1 MSDQRKRG
9 TIYCKQRAPITF
21 KSTSEHVDDARET
34 DSFMCSAITKRSCKR
49 GHTRSVGARDTVR
62 AVRGRRAWS
71 CEAHL
76 RTYAPSLASICF
88 RQRVARSSLLDD
100 PLKWRS
106 AARYTCA
113 TFLGL
118 FSRIC
123 TVGGYEVG
131 IAQECLEYSWQTF
144 TEVGKRI
151 DAIAAGMWELDFVPL
166 TPDGQRFVSFYLKNC
181 RDWMILAESCYKTGV
196 TVVPMYDTL
205 GPDVV
210 GFIQRQTGTATV
222 LVTQDELRKLLKENP
237 FVNVIVTGP
246 IESSLQ
252 QECRAAGLVFHT
264 ISEVEA
270 KGRESLGRSV
280 PWSSPTREDL
290 ALLCYT
296 SGTTGDPKG
305 GSDAVAWQ
313 CDLRN

>member
-9 TIYCKQRAPITF
+9 TIYCKQWAPITF

-118 FSRIC
+118 FFKNLYCRRVRSRNC
-123 TVGGYEVG
+123 SGMFGYG
-131 IAQECLEYSWQTF
+131 LLLS
-144 TEVGKRI
+144 R
-151 DAIAAGMWELDFVPL
+151 P
-166 TPDGQRFVSFYLKNC
+166 TPNAPS
-181 RDWMILAESCYKTGV
+181 A
-196 TVVPMYDTL
+196 P
-205 GPDVV
+205 P
-210 GFIQRQTGTATV
+210 
-222 LVTQDELRKLLKENP
+222 
-237 FVNVIVTGP
+237 
-246 IESSLQ
+246 
-252 QECRAAGLVFHT
+252 
-264 ISEVEA
+264 
-270 KGRESLGRSV
+270 
-280 PWSSPTREDL
+280 
-290 ALLCYT
+290 
-296 SGTTGDPKG
+296 
-305 GSDAVAWQ
+305 
-313 CDLRN
+313 

>member
-131 IAQECLEYSWQTF
+131 IAQECLASQSDRHARRSMRLNSCAR
-144 TEVGKRI
+144 VALLSSPKR
-151 DAIAAGMWELDFVPL
+151 
-166 TPDGQRFVSFYLKNC
+166 
-181 RDWMILAESCYKTGV
+181 
-196 TVVPMYDTL
+196 
-205 GPDVV
+205 
-210 GFIQRQTGTATV
+210 
-222 LVTQDELRKLLKENP
+222 
-237 FVNVIVTGP
+237 
-246 IESSLQ
+246 
-252 QECRAAGLVFHT
+252 
-264 ISEVEA
+264 EVE
-270 KGRESLGRSV
+270 
-280 PWSSPTREDL
+280 
-290 ALLCYT
+290 
-296 SGTTGDPKG
+296 
-305 GSDAVAWQ
+305 
-313 CDLRN
+313 

>member
-131 IAQECLEYSWQTF
+131 IAQECLEPTHAHTRVHPIIPIQTHLSGF
-144 TEVGKRI
+144 
-151 DAIAAGMWELDFVPL
+151 APL
-166 TPDGQRFVSFYLKNC
+166 YPDG
-181 RDWMILAESCYKTGV
+181 
-196 TVVPMYDTL
+196 
-205 GPDVV
+205 
-210 GFIQRQTGTATV
+210 
-222 LVTQDELRKLLKENP
+222 
-237 FVNVIVTGP
+237 
-246 IESSLQ
+246 
-252 QECRAAGLVFHT
+252 
-264 ISEVEA
+264 
-270 KGRESLGRSV
+270 
-280 PWSSPTREDL
+280 
-290 ALLCYT
+290 
-296 SGTTGDPKG
+296 
-305 GSDAVAWQ
+305 
-313 CDLRN
+313 

>member
-1 MSDQRKRG
+1 VSDQRKRG

-131 IAQECLEYSWQTF
+131 IAQECLDLVPVYSKLTQITLFISGLLRDAQNASRVWT
-144 TEVGKRI
+144 TARERLHAGSWSGGI
-151 DAIAAGMWELDFVPL
+151 D
-166 TPDGQRFVSFYLKNC
+166 
-181 RDWMILAESCYKTGV
+181 
-196 TVVPMYDTL
+196 
-205 GPDVV
+205 
-210 GFIQRQTGTATV
+210 
-222 LVTQDELRKLLKENP
+222 
-237 FVNVIVTGP
+237 
-246 IESSLQ
+246 
-252 QECRAAGLVFHT
+252 
-264 ISEVEA
+264 
-270 KGRESLGRSV
+270 
-280 PWSSPTREDL
+280 
-290 ALLCYT
+290 
-296 SGTTGDPKG
+296 GDD
-305 GSDAVAWQ
+305 S
-313 CDLRN
+313 R

>member
-1 MSDQRKRG
+1 
-9 TIYCKQRAPITF
+9 
-21 KSTSEHVDDARET
+21 
-34 DSFMCSAITKRSCKR
+34 MCSAITKRSCKR

-131 IAQECLEYSWQTF
+131 IAQECL
-144 TEVGKRI
+144 
-151 DAIAAGMWELDFVPL
+151 VP
-166 TPDGQRFVSFYLKNC
+166 P
-181 RDWMILAESCYKTGV
+181 A
-196 TVVPMYDTL
+196 VVPRSTGAPFYRALPTSPSQPAAQQTSLPRRPHPPRRCPGWPHRSGQTRHVLSL
-205 GPDVV
+205 GQPTAVADPTAALFEAAP
-210 GFIQRQTGTATV
+210 GWSHGTAATA
-222 LVTQDELRKLLKENP
+222 P
-237 FVNVIVTGP
+237 
-246 IESSLQ
+246 
-252 QECRAAGLVFHT
+252 AGLAPMAWKDCAQPMHRM
-264 ISEVEA
+264 SA
-270 KGRESLGRSV
+270 R
-280 PWSSPTREDL
+280 
-290 ALLCYT
+290 
-296 SGTTGDPKG
+296 TGGKE
-305 GSDAVAWQ
+305 
-313 CDLRN
+313 

>member
-131 IAQECLEYSWQTF
+131 IAQECLDPT
-144 TEVGKRI
+144 
-151 DAIAAGMWELDFVPL
+151 
-166 TPDGQRFVSFYLKNC
+166 TPPPPSHQQQHHPT
-181 RDWMILAESCYKTGV
+181 IT
-196 TVVPMYDTL
+196 P
-205 GPDVV
+205 P
-210 GFIQRQTGTATV
+210 
-222 LVTQDELRKLLKENP
+222 
-237 FVNVIVTGP
+237 
-246 IESSLQ
+246 SL
-252 QECRAAGLVFHT
+252 HHH
-264 ISEVEA
+264 
-270 KGRESLGRSV
+270 
-280 PWSSPTREDL
+280 PTT
-290 ALLCYT
+290 T
-296 SGTTGDPKG
+296 SNTPPPHHPC
-305 GSDAVAWQ
+305 SIHA
-313 CDLRN
+313 

>member
-113 TFLGL
+113 PFIT
-118 FSRIC
+118 
-123 TVGGYEVG
+123 
-131 IAQECLEYSWQTF
+131 
-144 TEVGKRI
+144 
-151 DAIAAGMWELDFVPL
+151 L
-166 TPDGQRFVSFYLKNC
+166 T
-181 RDWMILAESCYKTGV
+181 
-196 TVVPMYDTL
+196 
-205 GPDVV
+205 
-210 GFIQRQTGTATV
+210 
-222 LVTQDELRKLLKENP
+222 
-237 FVNVIVTGP
+237 
-246 IESSLQ
+246 
-252 QECRAAGLVFHT
+252 
-264 ISEVEA
+264 
-270 KGRESLGRSV
+270 GRSV
-280 PWSSPTREDL
+280 HPRWEASLRPLRILRAGQLRQLEAGEGTDIGPPEISTRTYPL
-290 ALLCYT
+290 SL
-296 SGTTGDPKG
+296 SK
-305 GSDAVAWQ
+305 
-313 CDLRN
+313 

>member
-131 IAQECLEYSWQTF
+131 IAQECLVHLMLQDYW
-144 TEVGKRI
+144 I
-151 DAIAAGMWELDFVPL
+151 DPR
-166 TPDGQRFVSFYLKNC
+166 RFDPNHVH
-181 RDWMILAESCYKTGV
+181 E
-196 TVVPMYDTL
+196 
-205 GPDVV
+205 
-210 GFIQRQTGTATV
+210 
-222 LVTQDELRKLLKENP
+222 E
-237 FVNVIVTGP
+237 
-246 IESSLQ
+246 
-252 QECRAAGLVFHT
+252 
-264 ISEVEA
+264 
-270 KGRESLGRSV
+270 
-280 PWSSPTREDL
+280 
-290 ALLCYT
+290 
-296 SGTTGDPKG
+296 GDPDCYRPEYRALVDIVLK
-305 GSDAVAWQ
+305 SR
-313 CDLRN
+313 LRCYATWIR